1 MEVVI
6 AIDSMKGSLSSLEAG
21 AAAREGILRVYPQ
34 ARVRVFPLA
43 DGGEGTTQA
52 LTQGLGGQLAT
63 LRVTGPQG
71 APVTARYGVLGNRAV
86 LEMAAAAGL
95 TLDKRLDPLKATT
108 YGVGELIRDAIAR
121 GCRDFIVGLGGSAT
135 NDGGM
140 GMLQALGYVFRDANG
155 RVLSGCGES
164 LEKVAAI
171 DSSTAIPELAEC
183 RFRAACDVQNPLC
196 GPLGATFVFGP
207 QKGAAGETLERLEN
221 GMVHFARVCGEF
233 LGQDLSQAPGTG
245 AAGGMGF
252 AFRAFLDGTLTPGI
266 QLVLDAIGLEKA
278 IPGADVVVTGEGR
291 LDGQTA
297 MGKVPVG
304 VAGLAKKYG
313 KPVIALS
320 GCVTED
326 AGQCN
331 AAGIDAFFPILR
343 TVVPLE
349 EAMEAGTAEKN
360 MAATAEQV
368 FRLVR
373 AIKA

>member
-1 MEVVI
+1 M
-6 AIDSMKGSLSSLEAG
+6 
-21 AAAREGILRVYPQ
+21 YPQ

-155 RVLSGCGES
+155 RVLSGCGEN

-233 LGQDLSQAPGTG
+233 LGQDLSQEPGTG

>member
-155 RVLSGCGES
+155 RVLSGCGEN

-233 LGQDLSQAPGTG
+233 LGQDLSQEPGTG